1 LNGITKIISMRTVRI
16 NTTAYEEEDF
26 FLITTLDDNQI
37 REAISEILQ
46 RERDGLDEYD
56 NDELLAALK
65 ERFSWEYIQMI
76 EIDYLSL

>member
-1 LNGITKIISMRTVRI
+1 MRTVRI

-46 RERDGLDEYD
+46 RERDGLDEYS

>member
-1 LNGITKIISMRTVRI
+1 MRTVRI

-76 EIDYLSL
+76 DIDYLSL

>member
-1 LNGITKIISMRTVRI
+1 MRTVRI

>member
-1 LNGITKIISMRTVRI
+1 MRTVRV